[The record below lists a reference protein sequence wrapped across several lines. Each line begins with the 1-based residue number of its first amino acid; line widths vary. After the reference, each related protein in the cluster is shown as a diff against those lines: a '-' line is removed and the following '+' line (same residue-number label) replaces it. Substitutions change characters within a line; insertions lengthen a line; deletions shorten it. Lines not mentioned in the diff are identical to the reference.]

1 MANNRL
7 MRCLMMATAAVA
19 FSSVASADTMKKP
32 AMCVVVGMEV
42 EKTKD
47 MACPKDVIG
56 TLRSHVFKYEVA
68 KLDKKGMIVVDK
80 KGDPVMEPR
89 QRTYKIMADLLAAAG
104 LKKMMGDGL
113 ATVFAVSDDVLGP
126 MAKDLAAMLK
136 DKDKKQAVATAAL
149 MHVIDEALKAEWFR
163 SSNGKIWTYAGG
175 WGTGMAPL
183 GFYALRDHTTVEING
198 VPLAET
204 DILASNGVIHTV
216 DSALIALPKMEKKEK
231 MADG

>member
-7 MRCLMMATAAVA
+7 LRCLTMAIAAVA
-19 FSSVASADTMKKP
+19 FSAAASADTMKKP

-47 MACPKDVIG
+47 MECPKDVFG
-56 TLRSHVFKYEVA
+56 TLRSHVFKYEEP

-80 KGDPVMEPR
+80 KGNPVMEAR
-89 QRTYKIMADLLAAAG
+89 QKTYRIMADLLEAAG
-104 LKKMMGDGL
+104 LKKAMGDGL

-126 MAKDLAAMLK
+126 MAKNLAAMLK
-136 DKDKKQAVATAAL
+136 NKDKKQEVATAAL
-149 MHVIDEALKAEWFR
+149 MHVTDEALKAEWFR
-163 SSNGKIWTYAGG
+163 SKNGKIWTYAGG
-175 WGTGMAPL
+175 WNTGMAPL
-183 GFYALRDHTTVEING
+183 SFYALRDHTTVEING

-216 DSALIALPKMEKKEK
+216 DSALIALPKMKK
-231 MADG
+231 MAGS

>member
-7 MRCLMMATAAVA
+7 LRCLMMATAAVA
-19 FSSVASADTMKKP
+19 FSSAASADTMKKP

-47 MACPKDVIG
+47 MECPKDVLG
-56 TLRSHVFKYEVA
+56 TLRSHVFKYQEP
-68 KLDKKGMIVVDK
+68 KLDKKGMAVVDK
-80 KGDPVMEPR
+80 KGDTVMVDR

-126 MAKDLAAMLK
+126 MAKDLA
-136 DKDKKQAVATAAL
+136 TAAL
-149 MHVIDEALKAEWFR
+149 MHVTDEALKAEWFR
-163 SSNGKIWTYAGG
+163 SKNGKIWTYAGG
-175 WGTGMAPL
+175 WSTGMAPL
-183 GFYALRDHTTVEING
+183 SFYALRDHTTVEING

-204 DILASNGVIHTV
+204 DIAASNGVIHTV
-216 DSALIALPKMEKKEK
+216 DSALIALPKMEK
-231 MADG
+231 MAGG